1 MPRSTVKMAV
11 TILSLS
17 LLLMASTIIISID
30 ATYTENTDIS
40 DEYYDKCEDKIKD
53 SIITQVR
60 DIDKDKAR
68 SIAEDDDRFKAIKD
82 VDKEF
87 KLIAYTY
94 SIDTNNCIGSLTNIN
109 VHYIAKR
116 IDDGNPIKTI
126 TVVIDDKVSK
136 VEDVRE
142 GDIIYAAYK
151 DSSSWAGYS
160 FYGNSYATKPIYE
173 SRARFSIPTVSKP
186 TYPDYY
192 HNRDACRTDL
202 GRNPCIL
209 AVWPGLT
216 NQGDYWGRNGIAQG
230 GSIGDVRCNS
240 SGCTIEYYLF
250 FEFFPD
256 PAFECRSNPPHKAGD
271 RIVATVTNDRKYGG
285 SNTSYDI
292 TVHNYSNGSGC
303 GTFDY
308 NFSNIPN
315 PAYAAFIYERAAYLT
330 RDNYST
336 LPYFTDNVMR
346 GELYYDGS
354 TKSISTPYS
363 NGWYYQ
369 FHMVNSSTTNVA
381 VTTVSNGMFTG
392 DYRTSKYT

>member
-1 MPRSTVKMAV
+1 MTV

-17 LLLMASTIIISID
+17 LLLMASTTITSIN

-40 DEYYDKCEDKIKD
+40 DEYYDKCEYKIKD
-53 SIITQVR
+53 SINAQVA
-60 DIDKDKAR
+60 DIDKDKVI

-87 KLIAYTY
+87 KLISYTY
-94 SIDTNNCIGSLTNIN
+94 SIDTNDCIGSLTNIN

-116 IDDGNPIKTI
+116 IDNGNPVKTI
-126 TVVIDDKVSK
+126 TVVIDNKISK

-142 GDIIYAAYK
+142 GDIIYAPTAN
-151 DSSSWAGYS
+151 DTRWAGYS

-192 HNRDACRTDL
+192 HNRDACRIDL

-209 AVWPGLT
+209 AVWTGLT
-216 NQGDYWGRNGIAQG
+216 DDPRTRIAQG
-230 GSIGDVRCNS
+230 GSVGDVRCNS

-250 FEFFPD
+250 LEFFPE

-271 RIVATVTNDRKYGG
+271 SIVATVTNDKKNGG
-285 SNTSYDI
+285 SNTVYHI
-292 TVHNYSNGSGC
+292 TVHNYTNGLGC
-303 GTFDY
+303 GVFNY
-308 NFSNIPN
+308 NFSTMPN
-315 PAYAAFIYERAAYLT
+315 PRYAAFIYERAAYLT
-330 RDNYST
+330 EDNYTT

-354 TKSISTPYS
+354 TKSISVPYS
-363 NGWYYQ
+363 NGWYTQ
-369 FHMVNSSTTNVA
+369 ITMRNSNTTNVA
-381 VTTVSNGMFTG
+381 VTTVSNGMFTA